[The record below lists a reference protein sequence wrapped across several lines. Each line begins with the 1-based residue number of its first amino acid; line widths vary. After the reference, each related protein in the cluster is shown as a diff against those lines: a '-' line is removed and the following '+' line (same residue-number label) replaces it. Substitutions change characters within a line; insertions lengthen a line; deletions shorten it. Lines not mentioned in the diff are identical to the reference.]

1 MQLGPSGKCSSILEE
16 KYEKDLD
23 ILKAIDKD
31 VVRAKSYLSLLRNI
45 RKELYRNQAS
55 YKDCQDESSNILC
68 SAPVN
73 RRKRPKR
80 IRRKLQ
86 PKSSIYFKPETARP
100 KRGSKP
106 ENRARI
112 RDIPGFLEHA
122 RVQKMRLTS
131 MEDMARTTLEARQQ
145 EIAQSRLKI
154 LELYDQAKVRIGI
167 LRKHLRKLSSF
178 AEDLS
183 RLGRMKTLESDDL
196 LTGLTLFEHQRKYLM
211 EAMTDP
217 EWARPHCFYMFAIEH
232 FRGNKQAHLTEL
244 AEAIPGNL
252 AITAV
257 ANHSIQRFNQTF
269 EKYEEVSTD
278 RTLLEE
284 KLKLVTKKRE
294 ICRAH
299 LRDYYKMLL
308 VMKNKL
314 SKRERKK
321 IKDAEKEWSV
331 GQPLI
336 VNPQAMSSP
345 EGSLNKR
352 RRSIDFRRN
361 LLRTTGVVE
370 RKKTNFL
377 STWRDTDIKEYVSRV
392 DGFLSDSRSNAIA
405 SSTTLKELDLSASLR
420 NVLGMPMFSNNF
432 ESLASGKFSKPEE
445 KEIPLENH
453 NRRLNLP
460 ANAPTTATAQSE
472 ETNSVSYP
480 YKVCERR
487 TSDPLRHKTALYN
500 RDWSVLADI
509 LKNISNAHKNYE
521 ECCTHLTSIIE
532 RREALKLE
540 IGKLKTEIQKN
551 ESTKPQARKHN
562 QSKSIRYVKSEPLF
576 FPENSSYPISAVSE
590 KASSEQADD
599 CLSGSHSLEEKCSLF
614 AQPERKVQNHE
625 IV

>member
-1 MQLGPSGKCSSILEE
+1 MQLGPSGKCSSKLGE
-16 KYEKDLD
+16 KHQRDLD

-45 RKELYRNQAS
+45 RKELYRNQTS
-55 YKDCQDESSNILC
+55 NKDYQDKSSNVLC
-68 SAPVN
+68 SAPV
-73 RRKRPKR
+73 RKHPKR
-80 IRRKLQ
+80 RRRKLQ

-100 KRGSKP
+100 KRGPKP

-122 RVQKMRLTS
+122 SVQKMRLAR

-183 RLGRMKTLESDDL
+183 RLGRMKTSESDDL
-196 LTGLTLFEHQRKYLM
+196 LTGLTLFEHQRKHLM
-211 EAMTDP
+211 ETMTDP

-257 ANHSIQRFNQTF
+257 ANHSIQQFTQTF

-284 KLKLVTKKRE
+284 KLKLVTKKRD

-299 LRDYYKMLL
+299 LRDYNKMLL
-308 VMKNKL
+308 VMKNKM

-336 VNPQAMSSP
+336 VNPQAMFSP
-345 EGSLNKR
+345 KGSLNKR
-352 RRSIDFRRN
+352 RTSIDFRRK
-361 LLRTTGVVE
+361 LLTTMGVVE

-377 STWRDTDIKEYVSRV
+377 STWRDTDVKEYVSRV
-392 DGFLSDSRSNAIA
+392 DGFLSDSRSTFA
-405 SSTTLKELDLSASLR
+405 SPTTLKELDLPASTR
-420 NVLGMPMFSNNF
+420 SVLGMPIFSNNF
-432 ESLASGKFSKPEE
+432 ENLSSGKFSKPEE
-445 KEIPLENH
+445 KEITLE
-453 NRRLNLP
+453 RQKRSLSLP
-460 ANAPTTATAQSE
+460 RNVSITPTAQSE
-472 ETNSVSYP
+472 ETNSDNYPFKVS
-480 YKVCERR
+480 ERR

-509 LKNISNAHKNYE
+509 LKNILNAHKNYE

-551 ESTKPQARKHN
+551 ESTKSRKIKNN
-562 QSKSIRYVKSEPLF
+562 QLKSIRNVKSEPTL
-576 FPENSSYPISAVSE
+576 FPENSSYPISPVSD
-590 KASSEQADD
+590 KASSEQAED
-599 CLSGSHSLEEKCSLF
+599 CLSRSGSLEEKCSLF
-614 AQPERKVQNHE
+614 AQPERKAQNHE

>member
-1 MQLGPSGKCSSILEE
+1 MQLGPSGKCPSILEE
-16 KYEKDLD
+16 KHGEDPD
-23 ILKAIDKD
+23 ILRAIDKD

-45 RKELYRNQAS
+45 RKELHRNQAS
-55 YKDCQDESSNILC
+55 YKDCQEKSSNVLC

-73 RRKRPKR
+73 RRKRSKQR
-80 IRRKLQ
+80 RRKLQ
-86 PKSSIYFKPETARP
+86 PKSTIYFKSESARP
-100 KRGSKP
+100 KRGQKP

-122 RVQKMRLTS
+122 SVQKKLLAKI
-131 MEDMARTTLEARQQ
+131 EDIARTTLEARQQ

-154 LELYDQAKVRIGI
+154 LELYDQTNVRIGI

-183 RLGRMKTLESDDL
+183 RLGRMKTSESDDL
-196 LTGLTLFEHQRKYLM
+196 LKGLTLFEQQRKHLM
-211 EAMTDP
+211 EAMTNP

-257 ANHSIQRFNQTF
+257 ANHSIQQFNRTF

-299 LRDYYKMLL
+299 LRDYNKMLF
-308 VMKNKL
+308 VMKKKM

-336 VNPQAMSSP
+336 VNPQSMSSP
-345 EGSLNKR
+345 WGSLNKR
-352 RRSIDFRRN
+352 RSSIDFRRN
-361 LLRTTGVVE
+361 LLTTTGVVE
-370 RKKTNFL
+370 RKKTSFL
-377 STWRDTDIKEYVSRV
+377 SAWRDTDVKEYVSRV
-392 DGFLSDSRSNAIA
+392 DEFLSDSPSNAFA
-405 SSTTLKELDLSASLR
+405 SSTALKELDLS
-420 NVLGMPMFSNNF
+420 VLGMPMFSNNC
-432 ESLASGKFSKPEE
+432 ENLLPSKFSKPEE
-445 KEIPLENH
+445 KDIPIEN
-453 NRRLNLP
+453 LNFSP
-460 ANAPTTATAQSE
+460 SSNAPPTPTAQTE
-472 ETNSVSYP
+472 EMNSKNYLF
-480 YKVCERR
+480 KIDERR
-487 TSDPLRHKTALYN
+487 TGDPLKHNTPLYN

-551 ESTKPQARKHN
+551 ESAKPGTSKHH
-562 QSKSIRYVKSEPLF
+562 QSKSFRYVKSEPIL
-576 FPENSSYPISAVSE
+576 FPENSSYPISSVSD
-590 KASSEQADD
+590 KASSELAED
-599 CLSGSHSLEEKCSLF
+599 CLSGSDSLEEKCSIF
-614 AQPERKVQNHE
+614 AQSGRKEAQNNE